1 VAEKTGFFYPKT
13 YFEPIFFLSKTLR
26 KHSRNLVEPIYG
38 LQKHEKIAPKP
49 KINPK
54 LKKLSSSDIFL

>member
-13 YFEPIFFLSKTLR
+13 YFEPIFFYP
-26 KHSRNLVEPIYG
+26 KHSRNLFEPING